1 LNDING
7 DIDAKKACT
16 NAMKLHKK
24 YLKQVPFFSGKAV
37 SEQKIASGNEFADE
51 NLRIICS

>member
-1 LNDING
+1 MLGVADFMSSYLQILNDIAG

-24 YLKQVPFFSGKAV
+24 YLKQVQQVFF
-37 SEQKIASGNEFADE
+37 FP
-51 NLRIICS
+51 